1 MARYLAKNIVA
12 SGLVDKCEVQLAYV
26 IGVTQPVSIN
36 VETFN
41 NDNVNVDKI
50 RDVIIEN
57 IDLSPKG
64 IIDRF
69 QLKRPIY
76 EQTAYY
82 GHMGREDLDL
92 PWEKLDIVDL
102 FKKIK

>member
-50 RDVIIEN
+50 RDCLLYTSRCV
-57 IDLSPKG
+57 
-64 IIDRF
+64 
-69 QLKRPIY
+69 
-76 EQTAYY
+76 
-82 GHMGREDLDL
+82 
-92 PWEKLDIVDL
+92 
-102 FKKIK
+102 

>member
-76 EQTAYY
+76 EQTTI
-82 GHMGREDLDL
+82 MGI
-92 PWEKLDIVDL
+92 WVEKI
-102 FKKIK
+102 

>member
-1 MARYLAKNIVA
+1 MR
-12 SGLVDKCEVQLAYV
+12 SQLAYV

-76 EQTAYY
+76 EQTNYY